1 MLILVAVGDN
11 GRITNAYTRCSRITN
26 PTERIREIRVIR
38 GLAELM
44 GALQML
50 ILVAVGLQIRLSG
63 AASLFTTHYSL
74 FTIHY

>member
-44 GALQML
+44 IALQML
-50 ILVAVGLQIRLSG
+50 ILVAVGDNGRITNAYTRCSRR
-63 AASLFTTHYSL
+63 
-74 FTIHY
+74 

>member
-38 GLAELM
+38 GLAEWIYSSSISN
-44 GALQML
+44 
-50 ILVAVGLQIRLSG
+50 ILRMTLFMI
-63 AASLFTTHYSL
+63 ASK
-74 FTIHY
+74 

>member
-38 GLAELM
+38 GLTE
-44 GALQML
+44 
-50 ILVAVGLQIRLSG
+50 RP
-63 AASLFTTHYSL
+63 HYSL
-74 FTIHY
+74 LTINYSL

>member
-44 GALQML
+44 IALQML

-63 AASLFTTHYSL
+63 DENLDS
-74 FTIHY
+74 